1 MYFANRNSTRLSGY
15 LVFSSTV
22 SFYGPLTVMV
32 FTYVRVY
39 RAAAAHMRNIRAGA
53 KVLHGGAGELRIH
66 RGGGGGGGG
75 GGGTIRRSNSTVNG
89 TAAAA
94 AAVTANGSKSMLVR
108 YASSD
113 GVKGAPERLCVEFS
127 VV

>member
-1 MYFANRNSTRLSGY
+1 MYFANRHSTRFPGY

-66 RGGGGGGGG
+66 RGGGGGGG
-75 GGGTIRRSNSTVNG
+75 TIRRSNSTVNG

-113 GVKGAPERLCVEFS
+113 GVKTLR
-127 VV
+127 

>member
-1 MYFANRNSTRLSGY
+1 M
-15 LVFSSTV
+15 FSSTV

-75 GGGTIRRSNSTVNG
+75 GTIRRSNSTVNG

-113 GVKGAPERLCVEFS
+113 GVKGAPDRETLR
-127 VV
+127 

>member
-1 MYFANRNSTRLSGY
+1 M
-15 LVFSSTV
+15 FSSTV

-75 GGGTIRRSNSTVNG
+75 GGTIRRSNSTVNG

-108 YASSD
+108 YASPD
-113 GVKGAPERLCVEFS
+113 EVKTLR
-127 VV
+127 